1 LYDVVW
7 VAKGGDLP
15 LVTAN
20 PEPYGLDNGM
30 SLDDFIGKQVD
41 VTAYIIK
48 ENGGRSIRLKCPKR
62 IINTLGI
69 PEKGVITVHI
79 KGNTDTV
86 SYNVTGSSMRIN
98 LMWLLPTYSEE
109 SSITVTIKVSKDKIE
124 LFHKEDEQSLKS
136 ARYVDGWRYCS
147 YCQCFYQ
154 NKCPTHG
161 IKLRNSPRKK
171 KKGSI
176 PNITNHS
183 WLT

>member
-79 KGNTDTV
+79 K
-86 SYNVTGSSMRIN
+86 
-98 LMWLLPTYSEE
+98 
-109 SSITVTIKVSKDKIE
+109 E
-124 LFHKEDEQSLKS
+124 L
-136 ARYVDGWRYCS
+136 
-147 YCQCFYQ
+147 
-154 NKCPTHG
+154 
-161 IKLRNSPRKK
+161 I
-171 KKGSI
+171 
-176 PNITNHS
+176 
-183 WLT
+183 